1 MLPPDPFCTCW
12 PPNEHVCVFFFL
24 LINVFLRAHF
34 WQVLNAIM
42 TDRVKLV
49 EVSLGLAVEMLKIT
63 SCHKLTEEL
72 HNACISDA
80 GLVIKLVQIL
90 ASYEYPSIKVPRIRR
105 FAIEL
110 AIEMMRINKSYV
122 RLLNEAGMI
131 RELNR
136 VANTTSELECFNIFS
151 GSVGLSKHDVSLD
164 SLVDM
169 ALNLMSKCWN

>member
-1 MLPPDPFCTCW
+1 MIRLLMYFY
-12 PPNEHVCVFFFL
+12 L
-24 LINVFLRAHF
+24 LIYIFYF
-34 WQVLNAIM
+34 YQVLNAIM
-42 TDRVKLV
+42 AERMKLV
-49 EVSLGLAVEMLKIT
+49 EVSLGLAVQMLKFT
-63 SCHKLTEEL
+63 SPHKLTEEL

-80 GLVIKLVQIL
+80 DLVTKLVQIL
-90 ASYEYPSIKVPRIRR
+90 ASYQYPSIKVPRIRR

-110 AIEMMRINKSYV
+110 AIEMMIINKNYV
-122 RLLNEAGMI
+122 RLFNGAGMI

-169 ALNLMSKCWN
+169 ALSMLMSKC

>member
-1 MLPPDPFCTCW
+1 MA
-12 PPNEHVCVFFFL
+12 E
-24 LINVFLRAHF
+24 
-34 WQVLNAIM
+34 
-42 TDRVKLV
+42 RVKLV
-49 EVSLGLAVEMLKIT
+49 EVSLGLAAQMLKFT
-63 SCHKLTEEL
+63 SAHKLTEEL

-80 GLVIKLVQIL
+80 DLVTKLIHIL

-110 AIEMMRINKSYV
+110 AIEMMRINRNYV
-122 RLLNEAGMI
+122 RLFSGAGTS

-164 SLVDM
+164 SLVDT
-169 ALNLMSKCWN
+169 ALTLMSKS